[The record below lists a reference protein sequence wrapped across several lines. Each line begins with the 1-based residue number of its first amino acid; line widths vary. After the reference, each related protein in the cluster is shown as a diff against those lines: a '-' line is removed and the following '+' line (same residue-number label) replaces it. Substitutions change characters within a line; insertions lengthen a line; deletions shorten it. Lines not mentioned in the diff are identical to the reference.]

1 LKRPGDYNSD
11 AHYDWC
17 HVVTARNEEPALKF
31 LLALLLA
38 LSCSAF
44 AQQYPSKPVRVLLHF
59 PAGGSTDVV
68 TRILSNAL
76 GEAMGQPFVV
86 ENKPGADGAIAADT
100 VIKSPA
106 DGYTLFVATNTAMM
120 QVPLLK
126 KDAPYDPVAA
136 FTPIS
141 LVGRYTFVLVT
152 TPMIPLGNMSDLI
165 AYARANPGK
174 INFATYSGASQ
185 LAYAQ
190 IVKAGNVEMV
200 RIPYKG
206 EAPSVTDVLGGT
218 IHAVFATP
226 TVTLSHIKEGRLRAL
241 AVTTPTRSPLLP
253 EVPTTVEAGM
263 PPISVEFFAAL
274 FGPAKMPAEIATR
287 LSKELNTII
296 ARPQIREQI
305 DRQGFALAGSTPEEL
320 GAFVKQQLA
329 AWSRGFRDAGINPE

>member
-1 LKRPGDYNSD
+1 ML
-11 AHYDWC
+11 
-17 HVVTARNEEPALKF
+17 RNAV
-31 LLALLLA
+31 ALLLA
-38 LSCSAF
+38 LATSGAF
-44 AQQYPSKPVRVLLHF
+44 AQYPSKPVRVLLHF

-68 TRILSNAL
+68 TRVLANAL
-76 GEAMGQPFVV
+76 SESMGQPFVV
-86 ENKPGADGAIAADT
+86 ENKLGADGAIAADT

-120 QVPLLK
+120 QVPLMK
-126 KDAPYDPVAA
+126 KEPPYDPVTA

-141 LVGRYTFVLVT
+141 LVGRYTFVLVV
-152 TPMIPLGNMSDLI
+152 TPKIGVKTMKDLV

-174 INFATYSGASQ
+174 INFASYSSASQ

-190 IVKAGNVEMV
+190 IVKTANVDMV

-206 EAPSVTDVLGGT
+206 EAPSVTDLLGGT

-226 TVTLSHIKEGRLRAL
+226 TVTLSHIREGRLNAL

-263 PPISVEFFAAL
+263 PPINVEFFAAL
-274 FGPAKMPAEIATR
+274 FGPANMPSDIAHR
-287 LSKELNTII
+287 ISKEVNAIL

-305 DRQGFALAGSTPEEL
+305 DKQGFALAGSTPEEL
-320 GAFVKQQLA
+320 GQFVKDQLV
-329 AWSRGFRDAGINPE
+329 AWKRGFEDAGITPE

>member
-1 LKRPGDYNSD
+1 LQILRLTL
-11 AHYDWC
+11 A
-17 HVVTARNEEPALKF
+17 F
-31 LLALLLA
+31 LLALA
-38 LSCSAF
+38 SSAF
-44 AQQYPSKPVRVLLHF
+44 AQPNPSKPVRVVIHF

-68 TRILSNAL
+68 ARVLAQAL
-76 GEAMGQPFVV
+76 TESMGQPFVV
-86 ENKPGADGAIAADT
+86 ENKLGADGAIAAAQ
-100 VIKSPA
+100 VMQSAP
-106 DGYTLFVATNTAMM
+106 DGYTLFLATNTPMM

-126 KDAPYDPVAA
+126 KEPPYDPVAA
-136 FTPIS
+136 FTPVS

-152 TPMIPLGNMSDLI
+152 SPALPAKTMSELI
-165 AYARANPGK
+165 GYARANPGK
-174 INFATYSGASQ
+174 VNFASYSGASQ

-190 IVKAGNVEMV
+190 IVKTGNVDMV

-206 EAPSVTDVLGGT
+206 EAPAVTDVLGGS

-226 TVTLSHIKEGRLRAL
+226 TVTLSHIKDGRLRAL
-241 AVTTPTRSPLLP
+241 AVTLPTRSPLLP

-305 DRQGFALAGSTPEEL
+305 DRHGFALAGSTPEEL

-329 AWSRGFRDAGINPE
+329 AWAKGFRDAGINPE

>member
-1 LKRPGDYNSD
+1 
-11 AHYDWC
+11 
-17 HVVTARNEEPALKF
+17 
-31 LLALLLA
+31 
-38 LSCSAF
+38 
-44 AQQYPSKPVRVLLHF
+44 VRVLLHF

-68 TRILSNAL
+68 TRILANAL

-100 VIKSPA
+100 VIKSPP

-126 KDAPYDPVAA
+126 KDAPYDPVSA

-152 TPMIPLGNMSDLI
+152 TPNLPIKTMADLI
-165 AYARANPGK
+165 GYARANPGK
-174 INFATYSGASQ
+174 LNFASYSGASQ

-190 IVKAGNVEMV
+190 IVKTAGVDMV

-206 EAPSVTDVLGGT
+206 EAPSVADLLGGT

-226 TVTLSHIKEGRLRAL
+226 TVTLSHVKEGRLRAL

-274 FGPAKMPAEIATR
+274 FGPAKMPPEIAAR
-287 LSKELNTII
+287 LSKELNTIM
-296 ARPQIREQI
+296 AKPQIREQV
-305 DRQGFALAGSTPEEL
+305 DRQGFALAGSTPQEL
-320 GAFVKQQLA
+320 GGFVKQQLG
-329 AWSRGFRDAGINPE
+329 AWAQGFKDAGINPE

>member
-1 LKRPGDYNSD
+1 M
-11 AHYDWC
+11 
-17 HVVTARNEEPALKF
+17 KF
-31 LLALLLA
+31 IAAVLLALTA
-38 LSCSAF
+38 GAASA
-44 AQQYPSKPVRVLLHF
+44 QYPAKPVRVLLHF

-68 TRILSNAL
+68 TRILANAL

-100 VIKSPA
+100 VIKSPP
-106 DGYTLFVATNTAMM
+106 DGTTLFVATNTAMM

-126 KDAPYDPVAA
+126 KDPPYDPVTA

-152 TPMIPLGNMSDLI
+152 TPNLPIKSMAELI

-174 INFATYSGASQ
+174 INFASYSGASQ

-190 IVKAGNVEMV
+190 IVKTAGVDMV

-206 EAPSVTDVLGGT
+206 EAPSVADLLGGT

-226 TVTLSHIKEGRLRAL
+226 TVTLSHVRDGKLRAL

-253 EVPTTVEAGM
+253 DVPTTVEAGM

-274 FGPAKMPAEIATR
+274 FGPAKMPPEIAAR
-287 LSKELNTII
+287 LSKELNSIL
-296 ARPQIREQI
+296 ARPQIREQV
-305 DRQGFALAGSTPEEL
+305 DRQGFALAGSTPQEL
-320 GAFVKQQLA
+320 GSFVKQQLN
-329 AWSRGFRDAGINPE
+329 AWAQGFKDAGINPE